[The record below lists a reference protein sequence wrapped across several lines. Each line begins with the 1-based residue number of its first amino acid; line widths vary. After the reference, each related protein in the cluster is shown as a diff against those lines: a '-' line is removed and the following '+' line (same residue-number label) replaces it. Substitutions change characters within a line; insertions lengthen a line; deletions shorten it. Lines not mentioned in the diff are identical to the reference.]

1 MRRTTG
7 AVILSAVAIAAALGL
22 GACSAKSEDKPA
34 DAAVQTPPPAV
45 PVQEPVAPPGAPLPP
60 PTALSDVMNRIA
72 DANVPGADK
81 GGLIES
87 ATPADGAAMD
97 KFGQAL
103 RQNGYTP
110 LNFEARD
117 LRWVQGS
124 SDTVWAEVS
133 LKSASP
139 QAGDFSYPMEFI
151 LTDNAWQLTRRY
163 ADELLQ
169 PGADTPPTP
178 STPAPPATTAAP
190 TPPR

>member
-1 MRRTTG
+1 M
-7 AVILSAVAIAAALGL
+7 ILSAVAIAAALGL
-22 GACSAKSEDKPA
+22 GACGADSEEKEKPA
-34 DAAVQTPPPAV
+34 DAAIQTPPPTI
-45 PVQEPVAPPGAPLPP
+45 PDQEAAAPPVAPLPP

-72 DANVPGADK
+72 DSNVPGADK
-81 GGLIES
+81 IGMIES

-117 LRWVQGS
+117 LRWAQGAP
-124 SDTVWAEVS
+124 DTVWALVS
-133 LKSASP
+133 LKSASQ

-151 LTDNAWQLTRRY
+151 LTDNTWQLTRRA

-169 PGADTPPTP
+169 PDETAPQTPT
-178 STPAPPATTAAP
+178 TTAPP